1 MNALEKL
8 EKAKQDIQ
16 DKIDKLKN
24 ETTIKVGNWYKGS
37 YNDNRNIIFY
47 AREIDEDEDIIGYG
61 FVENGWSY
69 NAIFSNLDSET
80 MKTIKPATNEEV
92 EAALIKEAKRRGF
105 LKGVKSKCLE
115 DLQIETIKEE
125 KYEYTE
131 HTDGDKC
138 LWVQASD
145 YGNGFN
151 LCVFNNG
158 KWAEII
164 QEPKVVVNGYEM
176 KQEGDIISFGCAKF
190 DRRQLECFYSDIF
203 SGGCDGFNTW
213 SQSNRKIKSITL
225 DSGVEI
231 TVKQLEEIAKNIK

>member
-1 MNALEKL
+1 MNELEKL

-92 EAALIKEAKRRGF
+92 EAALIKEAKKRGF
-105 LKGVKSKCLE
+105 KEGVKFKGLSEGLG
-115 DLQIETIKEE
+115 DVVAITTV
-125 KYEYTE
+125 KYDINNKSLYSNGEWIFK
-131 HTDGDKC
+131 DGQ
-138 LWVQASD
+138 WS
-145 YGNGFN
+145 
-151 LCVFNNG
+151 
-158 KWAEII
+158 EII
-164 QEPKVVVNGYEM
+164 EEPKVVINGYEI
-176 KQEGDIISFGCAKF
+176 KKEGYKIKFGCAEFSSKHLLSVF
-190 DRRQLECFYSDIF
+190 DRVDRFNEKTD
-203 SGGCDGFNTW
+203 DGW
-213 SQSNRKIKSITL
+213 SNRKIKYITL

-231 TVKQLEEIAKNIK
+231 TVKQLEEIVKNIK